1 MNHSPLDEH
10 INRKLSGYSP
20 EVPPHIWENIMAEKD
35 RKKPA
40 AFWMNPGF
48 KRGLIILAG
57 ILLTGTFFILK
68 KNLTSSTTVA
78 ETAGVTKN
86 EESVNTRK
94 TKNTIT
100 PVPVTSDHQ
109 ETTTGK
115 PEKPEQISN
124 STLQKTDNLAATLHS
139 GPKHK
144 QSINTSNSN
153 EFTHHNNNSD
163 QAGAS
168 QKKSRSFKTKSNVT
182 VKNTAPSSDEE
193 TGYSE
198 IELPEYS
205 NISGSAEQLLNPVLL
220 SPELLT
226 DEKMKLAY
234 VKKPVY
240 GFTPV
245 PCPESEKNTAG
256 NKRYFELYGGP
267 DYAFRSISDTGN
279 SAYLQKR
286 KESTK
291 FTSAFSAGMRYT
303 KVFNNGMSFRTGFNY
318 SQINE
323 TFKYAEGNIIQ
334 VVYITNSNGDTT
346 GSFTTTGSRYKTTH
360 NKFRTIDIPLLI
372 GYELG
377 NSRLHI
383 NFNAGAMVN
392 LYSWQKGDVLDTA
405 FKPVTITT
413 GKGNSPYQFKNH
425 IGIGFIG
432 AVSVYYKVS
441 NRLHLFTEP
450 YFRYNFSPASKA
462 ELTLKQKYNTA
473 GVRLGLRIDF

>member
-1 MNHSPLDEH
+1 M
-10 INRKLSGYSP
+10 SGYSP
-20 EVPPHIWENIMAEKD
+20 DVPPHIWENIMAKKD

-48 KRGLIILAG
+48 KRALFIMAG
-57 ILLTGTFFILK
+57 ILLIGTFVILK
-68 KNLTSSTTVA
+68 KNLSSSTPVSETTFLNGKSDLPENQKTGNITA
-78 ETAGVTKN
+78 QIPAKGEQQHITIGQQDKPEEQTNYPLQETADLSGNKN
-86 EESVNTRK
+86 SVSKNRKINKIPNTGNYTDK
-94 TKNTIT
+94 IND
-100 PVPVTSDHQ
+100 SD
-109 ETTTGK
+109 K
-115 PEKPEQISN
+115 
-124 STLQKTDNLAATLHS
+124 S
-139 GPKHK
+139 G
-144 QSINTSNSN
+144 T
-153 EFTHHNNNSD
+153 
-163 QAGAS
+163 S
-168 QKKSRSFKTKSNVT
+168 QKKQRPFKGKSNVI
-182 VKNTAPSSDEE
+182 VKNITPTVDDE
-193 TGYSE
+193 TVYSE
-198 IELPEYS
+198 TAISDYTNNTEY
-205 NISGSAEQLLNPVLL
+205 ADRLLNQVLL
-220 SPELLT
+220 SPELISE
-226 DEKMKLAY
+226 EKMKLSS

-240 GFTPV
+240 AFSPV

-267 DYAFRSISDTGN
+267 DYAFRSITDTGN

-286 KESTK
+286 KESTR

-303 KVFNNGMSFRTGFNY
+303 KVFSNGMSFRTGFNY

-323 TFKYAEGNIIQ
+323 TFRYNEGNIIQ

-372 GYELG
+372 GYEWG

-405 FKPVTITT
+405 FKPVNITT
-413 GKGNSPYQFKNH
+413 GKGSSPYQFKNH

-432 AVSVYYKVS
+432 AVSVYYKLN
-441 NRLHLFTEP
+441 NRLHLFAEP

-473 GVRLGLRIDF
+473 GLRLGVRIDF

>member
-1 MNHSPLDEH
+1 MNYSPLDDH
-10 INRKLSGYSP
+10 INKKLSGYSP
-20 EVPPHIWENIMAEKD
+20 DVPPHIWENIMAKKD

-57 ILLTGTFFILK
+57 ILLTGTFVILK
-68 KNLTSSTTVA
+68 KNLSSSTPVTD
-78 ETAGVTKN
+78 TAGVNRN
-86 EESVNTRK
+86 EEPVNDGK
-94 TKNTIT
+94 TKNIIT
-100 PVPVTSDHQ
+100 PVPVTGDQ
-109 ETTTGK
+109 QTILTGEQ
-115 PEKPEQISN
+115 EKPEQLSN
-124 STLQKTDNLAATLHS
+124 STLEETDNLTTTINS
-139 GPKHK
+139 DRKNK
-144 QSINTSNSN
+144 QGSNNSN
-153 EFTHHNNNSD
+153 TNRFDFDNNAD
-163 QAGAS
+163 QAVAL
-168 QKKSRSFKTKSNVT
+168 QKKPRSFKSKSNVSI
-182 VKNTAPSSDEE
+182 KNTSPSNDNE
-193 TGYSE
+193 TVDNE
-198 IELPEYS
+198 TVVPDYS
-205 NISGSAEQLLNPVLL
+205 NNTGSAHMLLNRVLL
-220 SPELLT
+220 SPALIS
-226 DEKMKLAY
+226 DEKMKLAS

-240 GFTPV
+240 AFAPV

-267 DYAFRSISDTGN
+267 DYALRSISDTGN

-291 FTSAFSAGMRYT
+291 FASAFSAGMRYT
-303 KVFNNGMSFRTGFNY
+303 KVFSNGMSFRTGFNY

-360 NKFRTIDIPLLI
+360 NKFRTLDIPLLI

-413 GKGNSPYQFKNH
+413 GKDNSPYQFKNH

-441 NRLHLFTEP
+441 NRLHLFAEP

-473 GVRLGLRIDF
+473 GLRLGLRIDF